1 MTAAPRGELGHS
13 VERGLYL
20 KHAPEANW
28 AILLKVVSIFAASR
42 GELGHPVEGGVY
54 ICGTWP
60 GWGGEGRHRAC
71 CRERRPHPP
80 FAHHLLRRVAVLADV
95 EHRAARPEGC
105 RKDPRSLMSPHKNK
119 AARPEGCRKDPRS
132 PMSPHKN
139 KAARP
144 EGCRKDPRSPMS
156 PHKNK
161 GGWNRD
167 WRPPSSAQVLQAL
180 AYFRQGGPIRLGLL
194 QI

>member
-105 RKDPRSLMSPHKNK
+105 RKDPRS
-119 AARPEGCRKDPRS
+119 
-132 PMSPHKN
+132 
-139 KAARP
+139 
-144 EGCRKDPRSPMS
+144 PMS